1 MWGNTIDEIIETIF
15 SKCFSIQYMKKDRD
29 CEQVEGYYLSFN
41 NKEAAPN
48 IKMLRQLFMNC
59 KKRGGTIMLGETN
72 ASDYENTQAQTI
84 EFIYTALKEI
94 FEGKRNNKL
103 NKELQINSIQD
114 IHKILNDRMLLD
126 QLCRYIYVEVTY
138 KFKTH
143 IQKANPDYYVDY
155 QNNTKKFKPI
165 NYLYLDDT
173 NEDNVSNYEL
183 TPIDEIIP
191 TTGNLSSYILREYYD
206 SLTNIQKIWVEAVL
220 EYGLAH
226 DGAVYDLD
234 NNLLYTPQQCYQF
247 KKTIKKRLDK
257 KIKDDIHIDTTTS
270 NRRGRWIYHK

>member
-15 SKCFSIQYMKKDRD
+15 NKCLSVNYIKKDRD
-29 CEQVEGYYLSFN
+29 CEQVEGYYVTFN

-48 IKMLRQLFMNC
+48 VKMLRQLFMNC

-72 ASDYENTQAQTI
+72 ATDYENTQAQTL

-94 FEGKRNNKL
+94 FEGKRNDKL
-103 NKELQINSIQD
+103 NKEMRIHNIAD
-114 IHKILNDRMLLD
+114 IHRILNDRMLLN
-126 QLCRYIYVEVTY
+126 QLCRYIYVEVSN

-143 IQKANPDYYVDY
+143 IQKANPDFYVEYEGD
-155 QNNTKKFKPI
+155 TKKFKPI

-173 NEDNVSNYEL
+173 NENNVSNYEL

-191 TTGNLSSYILREYYD
+191 VTGNLSSYILREYYD

-220 EYGLAH
+220 EYGVAH

-234 NNLLYTPQQCYQF
+234 NNLLYTPQQNYQF
-247 KKTIKKRLDK
+247 KRTIKNRLQK
-257 KIKDDIHIDTTTS
+257 KIQDDVHIDTST
-270 NRRGRWIYHK
+270 GKKVRWIYRR

>member
-15 SKCFSIQYMKKDRD
+15 NKCLSINYIKKDRD
-29 CEQVEGYYLSFN
+29 CEQVEGYYVTFN

-48 IKMLRQLFMNC
+48 VKMLRQLFMNC

-72 ASDYENTQAQTI
+72 ATDYENTQAQTL

-94 FEGKRNNKL
+94 FEGKRNDKL
-103 NKELQINSIQD
+103 NKEMRIHNIAD
-114 IHKILNDRMLLD
+114 IHRILNDRMLLN
-126 QLCRYIYVEVTY
+126 QLCRYIYVEVSN

-143 IQKANPDYYVDY
+143 IQKANPDFYVEYEGD
-155 QNNTKKFKPI
+155 TKKFKPI

-173 NEDNVSNYEL
+173 NENKVSNYEL

-191 TTGNLSSYILREYYD
+191 VTGNLSSYILREYYD

-220 EYGLAH
+220 EYGVAH

-234 NNLLYTPQQCYQF
+234 NNLLYTPQQNYQF
-247 KKTIKKRLDK
+247 KRTIKNRLQK
-257 KIKDDIHIDTTTS
+257 KIEDDVHIDTST
-270 NRRGRWIYHK
+270 GKKVRWIYRR

>member
-15 SKCFSIQYMKKDRD
+15 NKCLSVNYMKKDRD
-29 CEQVEGYYLSFN
+29 CEQVEGYYVTFN

-48 IKMLRQLFMNC
+48 VKMLRQLFMNC

-72 ASDYENTQAQTI
+72 ATDYENTQAQTL

-94 FEGKRNNKL
+94 FEGKRNDKL
-103 NKELQINSIQD
+103 NKEMRIHNIAD
-114 IHKILNDRMLLD
+114 IHRILNDRMLLN
-126 QLCRYIYVEVTY
+126 QLCRYIYVEVSN

-143 IQKANPDYYVDY
+143 IQKANPDFYVEYEGD
-155 QNNTKKFKPI
+155 TKKFKPI

-173 NEDNVSNYEL
+173 NENNVSNYEL

-191 TTGNLSSYILREYYD
+191 VTGNLSSYILREYYD

-220 EYGLAH
+220 EYGVAH

-234 NNLLYTPQQCYQF
+234 NNLLYTPQQNYQF
-247 KKTIKKRLDK
+247 KRTIKNRLQK
-257 KIKDDIHIDTTTS
+257 KIQEDVHIDTST
-270 NRRGRWIYHK
+270 GKKVRWIYRR

>member
-15 SKCFSIQYMKKDRD
+15 NKCLSVNYIKKDRD
-29 CEQVEGYYLSFN
+29 CEQVEGYYVTFN

-48 IKMLRQLFMNC
+48 VKMLRQLFMNC

-72 ASDYENTQAQTI
+72 ATDYENTQAQTL

-94 FEGKRNNKL
+94 FEGKRNDKL
-103 NKELQINSIQD
+103 NKEMRIHNIAD
-114 IHKILNDRMLLD
+114 IHRILNDRMLLN
-126 QLCRYIYVEVTY
+126 QLCRYIYVEVSN

-143 IQKANPDYYVDY
+143 IQKANPDFYVEYEGD
-155 QNNTKKFKPI
+155 TKKFKPI

-173 NEDNVSNYEL
+173 NENNVSNYEL

-191 TTGNLSSYILREYYD
+191 VTGNLSSYILREYYD

-220 EYGLAH
+220 EYGVAH
-226 DGAVYDLD
+226 DGAIYDLD
-234 NNLLYTPQQCYQF
+234 NNLLYTPQQNYQF
-247 KKTIKKRLDK
+247 KRTIKNRLQK
-257 KIKDDIHIDTTTS
+257 KIQDDVHIDTST
-270 NRRGRWIYHK
+270 GKKVRWIYRR

>member
-15 SKCFSIQYMKKDRD
+15 NKCLSVNYIKKDRD
-29 CEQVEGYYLSFN
+29 CEQVEGYYVTFN

-48 IKMLRQLFMNC
+48 VKMLRQLFMNC

-72 ASDYENTQAQTI
+72 ATDYENTQAQTL

-94 FEGKRNNKL
+94 FEGKRNDKL
-103 NKELQINSIQD
+103 NKEMRIHNIAD
-114 IHKILNDRMLLD
+114 IHRILNDRMLLN
-126 QLCRYIYVEVTY
+126 QLCRYIYVEVSN

-143 IQKANPDYYVDY
+143 IQKANPDFYVEYEGD
-155 QNNTKKFKPI
+155 TKKFKPI

-173 NEDNVSNYEL
+173 NENKVSNYEL

-191 TTGNLSSYILREYYD
+191 VTGNLSSYILREYYD

-220 EYGLAH
+220 EYGVAH

-234 NNLLYTPQQCYQF
+234 NNLLYTPQQNYQF
-247 KKTIKKRLDK
+247 KRTIKNRLEK
-257 KIKDDIHIDTTTS
+257 KIQDDAHIDTST
-270 NRRGRWIYHK
+270 GKKVRWIYRR

>member
-15 SKCFSIQYMKKDRD
+15 NKCLSVNYIKKDRD
-29 CEQVEGYYLSFN
+29 CEQVEGYYVTFN

-48 IKMLRQLFMNC
+48 VKMLRQLFMNC

-72 ASDYENTQAQTI
+72 ATDYENTQAQTL

-94 FEGKRNNKL
+94 FEGKRNDKL
-103 NKELQINSIQD
+103 NKEMRIHNIAD
-114 IHKILNDRMLLD
+114 IHRILNDRMLLN
-126 QLCRYIYVEVTY
+126 QLCRYIYVEVSN

-143 IQKANPDYYVDY
+143 IQKANPDFYVEYEGD
-155 QNNTKKFKPI
+155 TKKFKPI

-173 NEDNVSNYEL
+173 NENKVSNYEL

-191 TTGNLSSYILREYYD
+191 VTGNLSSYILREYYD

-220 EYGLAH
+220 EYGVAH

-234 NNLLYTPQQCYQF
+234 NNLLYTPQQNYQF
-247 KKTIKKRLDK
+247 KRTIKNRLQK
-257 KIKDDIHIDTTTS
+257 KIQDDVHIDTST
-270 NRRGRWIYHK
+270 GKKVRWIYRR

>member
-15 SKCFSIQYMKKDRD
+15 NKCLSVNYMKKDRD
-29 CEQVEGYYLSFN
+29 CEQVEGYYVTFN

-48 IKMLRQLFMNC
+48 VKMLRQLFMNC

-72 ASDYENTQAQTI
+72 ATDYENTQAQTL

-94 FEGKRNNKL
+94 FEGKRNDKL
-103 NKELQINSIQD
+103 NKEMRIHNIAD
-114 IHKILNDRMLLD
+114 IHRILNDRMLLN
-126 QLCRYIYVEVTY
+126 QLCRYIYVEVSN

-143 IQKANPDYYVDY
+143 IQKANPDFYVEYEGD
-155 QNNTKKFKPI
+155 TKKFKPI

-173 NEDNVSNYEL
+173 NENNVSNYEL

-191 TTGNLSSYILREYYD
+191 VTGNLSSYILREYYD

-220 EYGLAH
+220 EYGVAH

-234 NNLLYTPQQCYQF
+234 NNLLYTPQQNYQF
-247 KKTIKKRLDK
+247 KRTIKNRLQK
-257 KIKDDIHIDTTTS
+257 KIQDDVHIDTST
-270 NRRGRWIYHK
+270 GKKVRWIYRR